1 MATGITTTGVLPSP
15 VQQAFSYKLL
25 LTPVP
30 NMIHGLCASEY
41 TMPRNNGII
50 LRMRR
55 YNKLDDALVPLGN
68 SGAPVP
74 PQTLTAVD
82 VDAEISFYG
91 TYIILNQQV
100 TLQNNDPVLNASS
113 TQLGI
118 SFRTTEDK
126 LLRNMLMSSATALNC
141 VSGFNGDTPTNLSRS
156 DIDNAVSVLLG
167 NNAFSLS
174 DQISGENRFGTGPVR
189 NAYFSMSHTDLTR
202 SFDGISGFLS
212 KTNYPSPMNIIDS
225 EWGSIGNLRF
235 LVSSIGAKTPGAS
248 NFGNAVY
255 DNIITG
261 FQGYG
266 RIKQDGYS
274 ARFIYRPAV
283 LNDALAQN
291 ATAGYTFAQA
301 SAILND
307 TWVVRLRCTI

>member
-30 NMIHGLCASEY
+30 NMIHGLCASYY
-41 TMPRNNGII
+41 TMPRNNGYI

-55 YNKLDDALVPLGN
+55 YNKLSDALVPLGN
-68 SGAPVP
+68 SGAPIP
-74 PQTLTAVD
+74 PQVLTAID

-100 TLQNNDPVLNASS
+100 ALQNNDPVLNASA

-126 LLRNMLMSSATALNC
+126 LLRNMLMSSATAVNC
-141 VSGFNGDTPTNLSRS
+141 VSGFNGDTPTNLNRN
-156 DIDNAVSVLLG
+156 DINEAVAVLLG

-174 DQISGENRFGTGPVR
+174 DQITGENKFGTGPVR
-189 NAYFSMSHTDLTR
+189 NSYFSMSHTDITR
-202 SFDGISGFLS
+202 SLDGITGFIS
-212 KTNYPSPMNIIDS
+212 KANYPSPMNIIDS
-225 EWGSIGNLRF
+225 EWGNVGNVRF
-235 LVSSIGAKTPGAS
+235 LASSIGAKTIGAS
-248 NFGNAVY
+248 NLGASVY

-266 RIKQDGYS
+266 CIKQDGYS
-274 ARFIYRPAV
+274 AKYIYRPAV

-301 SAILND
+301 SAILNEL
-307 TWVVRLRCTI
+307 WVVRLRCTL